1 MNIQKGSTRL
11 AYIKFNLEYC
21 LLYASMAVS
30 GMILAIF
37 TIRLFSFVDL
47 DIGEFYFS
55 NVVLFGAAALAV
67 VAAYLVSLNLKLAK
81 NITPYI
87 SKIFSPLVL
96 IALFIYLITVIWV
109 REKSILGS

>member
-1 MNIQKGSTRL
+1 MGLIGTCVYGNEYSKGSTRL

-37 TIRLFSFVDL
+37 TMRLFSFVDL

-55 NVVLFGAAALAV
+55 NVVLFGAAAL
-67 VAAYLVSLNLKLAK
+67 KLAA
-81 NITPYI
+81 IHI
-87 SKIFSPLVL
+87 
-96 IALFIYLITVIWV
+96 
-109 REKSILGS
+109 